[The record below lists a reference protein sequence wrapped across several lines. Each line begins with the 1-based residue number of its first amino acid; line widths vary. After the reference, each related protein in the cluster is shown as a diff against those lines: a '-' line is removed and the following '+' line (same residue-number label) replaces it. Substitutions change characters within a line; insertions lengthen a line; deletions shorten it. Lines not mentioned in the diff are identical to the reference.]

1 MKRKSLMQGCLL
13 LFLSVVCACAFG
25 VEEEHPLLP
34 ADTSSPRATLNS
46 FMENCDLAY
55 NLLTEE
61 GRDSDNEELRA
72 KARQT
77 IRNVM
82 RCMDLG
88 GFAEF
93 RRDNAGKEAAVT
105 LKEVLDRIALPPEDQ
120 IPDLKVM
127 TSADGSLIER
137 WTIPN
142 TEITFELIKEGA
154 FANTYQ
160 FSRDTVERSKEFYLR
175 VKHLPYKPG
184 ATENFAASY
193 LTSPGSHWL
202 AVLVNRLPES
212 WRERVGGQAVWQW
225 IGIVIVMLAG
235 AMLMAMIYLI
245 GRRVSRGGAE
255 GRLLKYVLGLAFP
268 ILAVFVPFQAQNIIT
283 RQLVVSGSTL
293 YILKFNLSLITL
305 FAAMVVV
312 LGIGRRV
319 GEVIVTA
326 PHIARHTID
335 AQLVR
340 IMSRLMGFMFAMV
353 LLLQGG
359 QHLGIPLSSLLA
371 GAGVIGMALALS
383 AQDVLKN
390 VFGSIM
396 LILDKP
402 FTVGERI
409 TLKGYDGVVEE
420 IGLRSTKI
428 RLLNGHQASIPN
440 EEMART
446 NIENIGRRPYI
457 RRVSEIPLAIDI
469 PSAKAQKAVEIVKE
483 ILKDH
488 EGMKPEFQP
497 RVWLN
502 DFQRDHLQLKMIYWY
517 HPPNYWDYTTH
528 ADLVNRNILDAFEKE
543 GIAIALPAFTTRVD
557 DGSGIPLA
565 LPPVKP
571 E

>member
-1 MKRKSLMQGCLL
+1 MSAT
-13 LFLSVVCACAFG
+13 SVFG
-25 VEEEHPLLP
+25 QEQEHPLLP
-34 ADTSSPRATLNS
+34 ADTSSPRATLAS
-46 FMENCDLAY
+46 FTENCELAY
-55 NLLTEE
+55 TLLKAE
-61 GRDSDNEELRA
+61 GRDSDNEEALA

-77 IRNVM
+77 IRNIM
-82 RCMDLG
+82 RCIDLSG
-88 GFAEF
+88 LAEY

-105 LKEVLDRIALPPEDQ
+105 LKEVLDRIELPPKEQ
-120 IPDLKVM
+120 IPDLKAM
-127 TSADGSLIER
+127 TSADGSLLER
-137 WTIPN
+137 WTIPD
-142 TEITFELIKEGA
+142 TEITLQLIKEGPYT
-154 FANTYQ
+154 NTYQ
-160 FSRDTVERSKEFYLR
+160 FSGDTVARSLEFYQR

-202 AVLVNRLPES
+202 AAVVKRLPAS
-212 WRERVGGQAVWQW
+212 LRERVGGQAVWQW
-225 IGIVIVMLAG
+225 IGMVTVLLMGTILMSMLY
-235 AMLMAMIYLI
+235 YL

-255 GRLLKYVLGLAFP
+255 GGLLKYVLGQAFP
-268 ILAVFVPFQAQNIIT
+268 IMAVFVPFQAQEIIT
-283 RQLVVSGSTL
+283 RQLVVSGSPL
-293 YILKFNLSLITL
+293 YILQFNLSLITL

-326 PHIARHTID
+326 PHIARHSID
-335 AQLVR
+335 AQLIRV
-340 IMSRLMGFMFAMV
+340 MSRLMGFIASMV

-371 GAGVIGMALALS
+371 GAGVVGMALALS

-409 TLKGYDGVVEE
+409 ALKGYDGVVEE

-440 EEMART
+440 EEMAKT
-446 NIENIGRRPYI
+446 HIENIGRRPYI
-457 RRVSEIPLAIDI
+457 RRVSEIPLSLDI

-488 EGMKPEFQP
+488 EGMKPVFPP

-502 DFQRDHLQLKMIYWY
+502 DFGRDHLELKMIYWY
-517 HPPNYWDYTTH
+517 HPPNYWDYIVH
-528 ADLVNRNILDAFEKE
+528 ADRVNRQILDAFEAE
-543 GIAIALPAFTTRVD
+543 GITIALPAFTTRVQD
-557 DGSGIPLA
+557 QSGSPVV
-565 LPPVKP
+565 PPSTPV
-571 E
+571 